1 MPIMTI
7 PDNFRE
13 TFATSFAEVVQQK
26 QSRMRKFASVRTGLT
41 GTGPEISHVM
51 PIDLQETTGQRYKK
65 VTLKD
70 LESQSRWYYPREFQG
85 ETGDSKWDEKL
96 LAPKVMPGGTHV
108 KAHTAAYNRK
118 VDRVFLDGLLGP
130 SYQGKTGSAQVDLP
144 ATQIVPVD
152 FVHTGAD
159 ADSGLTVPKIIEA
172 VRILKANEAWNQDVR
187 AMGIKLCGVIDSTEE
202 ARLKQQ
208 ANASSGDRLFSKDYD
223 PPIYD
228 ENGTL
233 IYWLGVHWVSLEGL
247 LTASVTG
254 ASGSVTAKKCA
265 IWTSDAVEL
274 GFWAD
279 LAVSVDIRPDLSNA
293 VQYLSQAMLGSGR
306 EQEEKVVQINC
317 KDS

>member
-1 MPIMTI
+1 MALTI
-7 PDNFRE
+7 PDNYRE
-13 TFATSFAEVVQQK
+13 TFATSFGEVVQQK
-26 QSRMRKFASVRTGLT
+26 QSRMRKFATVRTGLV
-41 GTGPEISHVM
+41 GTGQEISHVL
-51 PIDLQETTGQRYKK
+51 PITMAETTGQRYRK
-65 VTLKD
+65 VTLND
-70 LESQSRWYYPREFQG
+70 LETQTRWFYPQEFQG
-85 ETGDSKWDEKL
+85 ETGESKWDEKL
-96 LAPKVMPGGTHV
+96 LAPKVMPGGAHV
-108 KAHTAAYNRK
+108 KAHTAAYNRR
-118 VDRVFLDGLLGP
+118 VDEVFLNGLLGT
-130 SYQGKTGSAQVDLP
+130 SYQGKTGSDLVALP

-172 VRILKANEAWNQDVR
+172 VRILKANEAWNTDVR
-187 AMGIKLCGVIDSTEE
+187 AMGIKLYGVMDSTEE

-233 IYWLGVHWVSLEGL
+233 IYWLGVNWVSLEGL
-247 LTASVTG
+247 LTGSVTG

-274 GFWAD
+274 GFWQD
-279 LAVSVDIRPDLSNA
+279 LAISVDIRPDLSNA
-293 VQYLSQAMLGSGR
+293 VQYLSQAMIGSGR

-317 KDS
+317 LDT